1 MDATF
6 KRYEQQQSWLLP
18 PSLEDLLDEQ
28 ELVRVVNRV
37 IDELESKLIEG
48 IFKGGGCP
56 AYHPRMMLKVLVYAY
71 CCKLYS
77 CRKIAKA
84 LRRDVAF
91 MWLSGM
97 QRPDFNTVNRFRS
110 EYLKDVLPQVYARTV
125 ELLLAEGYIRFED
138 YFIDGTKM
146 EADAS
151 KHKMIWR
158 KNTER
163 HKARVQERVQEILAE
178 VEAVNKAEDELY
190 EGKDLPERGEDAEIS
205 SEQIRAAAKEI
216 EEKVNKKDSG
226 EQKEAKRKIR
236 ELKKE
241 AEKQAKYEEQGQKL
255 GDRNSYSTTDPSAT
269 AMRTKDDQL
278 KPCYNVQAASE
289 NGFVVGYSVSNNA
302 NDGSAFIPHMEQQK
316 ALGLPAPQRVI
327 SDAGYGHEENY
338 EYLEGEEIDSHL
350 KYRDWYKE
358 HSKSSKWRFHK
369 TRFDYDENSDSFC
382 CPMGRRL
389 VFIEERPERRVSGY
403 EAKMRIYR
411 CESCAGCEGKEECT
425 RSDGNRELKLSL
437 KLLHHQKQMRKRLH
451 SPLGER
457 LRKRRGCEI
466 ETVFGDIKHNR
477 NYRRVSL
484 RGDDKVTAEMALLF
498 MSYNLRKL
506 FRKEM
511 IPAAAR

>member
-6 KRYEQQQSWLLP
+6 KRYEQQQNWLLP

-37 IDELESKLIEG
+37 IDGLEARLVEEA
-48 IFKGGGCP
+48 FKGGGCP
-56 AYHPRMMLKVLVYAY
+56 PYHPRMMLKVLVYAY

-110 EYLKDVLPQVYARTV
+110 DYLKDVLPQVYARTV

-151 KHKMIWR
+151 KHKVIWR

-163 HKARVQERVQEILAE
+163 YKARVQERVREILGE
-178 VEAVNKAEDELY
+178 VDAINQAEDEVY
-190 EGKDLPERGEDAEIS
+190 EGKDLPERGLDAEVN
-205 SEQIRAAAKEI
+205 SEQIRAAAEEIKARVKEK
-216 EEKVNKKDSG
+216 ESA

-236 ELKKE
+236 ELRE
-241 AEKQAKYEEQGQKL
+241 AAKKQAKYEEQEQKL
-255 GDRNSYSTTDPSAT
+255 GDRNSYSKTDPDAT
-269 AMRTKDDQL
+269 VMMSKDQQL

-302 NDGSAFIPHMEQQK
+302 SDGSTFIPHMEQQK
-316 ALGLPAPQRVI
+316 ALGLPQPQRVI
-327 SDAGYGHEENY
+327 SDAGYGYEENY
-338 EYLEGEEIDSHL
+338 EYLEGEEIDSYL
-350 KYRDWYKE
+350 KYPDWYKE
-358 HSKSSKWRFHK
+358 RSGSSKWRFHR
-369 TRFDYDENSDSFC
+369 TRFDYDKKSDTFR

-389 VFIEERPERRVSGY
+389 VFIEERPGKRASGY
-403 EAKMRIYR
+403 EPMTRIYR
-411 CESCAGCEGKEECT
+411 CESCAGCEEKEACT
-425 RSDGNRELKLSL
+425 RSDGNREIKLSL
-437 KLLHHQKQMRKRLH
+437 KLRHYQEQMREKLDA
-451 SPLGER
+451 PLGER

-477 NYRRVSL
+477 GYRRVNL
-484 RGDDKVTAEMALLF
+484 RGFGKVSAEMALIF

-511 IPAAAR
+511 IPAVA

>member
-1 MDATF
+1 MDTTF

-37 IDELESKLIEG
+37 IDELEPGLVEG
-48 IFKGGGCP
+48 VFKGGGCP

-110 EYLKDVLPQVYARTV
+110 DYLKDMLPQVYARTV

-146 EADAS
+146 EANAS
-151 KHKMIWR
+151 KYKVTWR

-163 HKARVQERVQEILAE
+163 YKAKVQERVREILAE
-178 VEAVNKAEDELY
+178 VEAINEAEEELY
-190 EGKDLPERGEDAEIS
+190 EGKDLPERGEDAQIT
-205 SEQIRAAAKEI
+205 SEQIRAAAEEIKSRVSKKE
-216 EEKVNKKDSG
+216 SA
-226 EQKEAKRKIR
+226 EQKEARRKIR

-241 AEKQAKYEEQGQKL
+241 AEKQAKYEEQERKL
-255 GDRNSYSTTDPSAT
+255 GDRNSYSNTDPAAT
-269 AMRTKDDQL
+269 VMRMKDDEI

-289 NGFVVGYSVSNNA
+289 NGFVVGYSVSSNA

-316 ALGLPAPQRVI
+316 ALGLPQPQRVI
-327 SDAGYGHEENY
+327 SDAGYGREENY
-338 EYLEGEEIDSHL
+338 EYLDGEDIDSHL
-350 KYRDWYKE
+350 KYPDWYKE
-358 HSKSSKWRFHK
+358 RSRSSKWRFHR
-369 TRFDYDENSDSFC
+369 TRFEYEEQSDSFR

-389 VFIEERPERRVSGY
+389 LFTSESTRPRASGY
-403 EAKMRIYR
+403 EVVSRSYEA
-411 CESCAGCEGKEECT
+411 ESCEACEFKQKCT
-425 RSDGNRELKLSL
+425 RSDGSRKIEVSL
-437 KLLHHQKQMRKRLH
+437 KLREHQQKMRERLD

-457 LRKRRGCEI
+457 LRKRRACEI

-477 NYRRVSL
+477 GYRRVSL
-484 RGDDKVTAEMALLF
+484 RGEDKVSAEMALIF

-511 IPAAAR
+511 IPAAA

>member
-6 KRYEQQQSWLLP
+6 KRYDQQQSWLLP

-37 IDELESKLIEG
+37 IDELEPELLEG

-56 AYHPRMMLKVLVYAY
+56 PYHPRMMLKVLVYAY

-97 QRPDFNTVNRFRS
+97 QRPDFNTVNRFRGD
-110 EYLKDVLPQVYARTV
+110 YLKDVLPQVYARTV

-151 KHKMIWR
+151 KHKITWR
-158 KNTER
+158 KSTER
-163 HKARVQERVQEILAE
+163 YKARVQERVREILAE
-178 VEAVNKAEDELY
+178 VEAINEAEDDLY

-216 EEKVNKKDSG
+216 EEKVSKKDST

-236 ELKKE
+236 QLKKE
-241 AEKQAKYEEQGQKL
+241 AEKQAKYEEQERKL
-255 GDRNSYSTTDPSAT
+255 GDRNSFSKTDPSAT

-316 ALGLPAPQRVI
+316 ALGLPQPQRVV

-350 KYRDWYKE
+350 KYPDWHKE
-358 HSKSSKWRFHK
+358 RSKSSKWRFHK
-369 TRFDYDENSDSFC
+369 TRFDYDEDSDSFC

-389 VFIEERPERRVSGY
+389 PFIEERTERRASGY

-411 CESCAGCEGKEECT
+411 CESCVGCEEKESCT
-425 RSDGNRELKLSL
+425 RSDSSRELRLSMKLRSY
-437 KLLHHQKQMRKRLH
+437 QKQMRERLE
-451 SPLGER
+451 SPQGER

-466 ETVFGDIKHNR
+466 ETVFGDIKHNHG
-477 NYRRVSL
+477 YRRVSL
-484 RGDDKVTAEMALLF
+484 RGGKKVSAEMALIF
-498 MSYNLRKL
+498 MSYNFRKL
-506 FRKEM
+506 FAKEM
-511 IPAAAR
+511 IPAMA